1 MDKRSLFFLFITI
14 LPSIVQSQGIQ
25 DSVFHLQEVIKTAER
40 IFKKETAGMK
50 QTKVDTLVLLEKKSV
65 SLSELLSENTPVF
78 IKSHGRGALA
88 TASFRGT
95 APSHTQVTWNGINI
109 NSPMTGMVD
118 FSLIP
123 VYVID
128 DMTLKHGASSLSE
141 QSGGLGGSISINNKP
156 DWNNKFGFKYR
167 QSIGSFNTYDEFLQ
181 LSIGNKKIQSKT
193 RVYHSTSEN
202 DYTFINKSI
211 GNNINPQT
219 GEYINPLDTNKH
231 AEWKKYGL
239 LQEIYYHANHKNIIS
254 TTYWG
259 QYADRTIP
267 KVTSFEGD
275 ENANLNNQKDYDH
288 KVVVKWSNYSDK
300 GKLHVNSG
308 YSHKNLDYTLHNQ
321 IPGQG
326 LLAAIYSESCSKSCL
341 NKISYN
347 YNFSKSFSLKSS
359 IDGNYHS
366 VLSKDSVTK
375 AGYTEERTEL
385 SAFLSLHKNFAN
397 KLNFM
402 LMMRQEYVDE
412 ECTPFVP
419 FLGFDFRL
427 LQEKDLILKGNIAR
441 NFHMPTL
448 NDLYWL
454 PGGNPDLLPEEG
466 FSFEFGLI
474 YQTLLKK
481 QKLHSEITYYR
492 TDIDNWIVWLP
503 TYKGYWEPLNI
514 KRVLSKGIETSVTL
528 SGKIGKI
535 NYRTLLNYAYTS
547 SVNYGDIKTWGDES
561 YGKQLVYVPLHS
573 GNGLYSVEY
582 NGFFITYQYNYY
594 SERFT
599 TSSNNTAKRD
609 WLYPYHMNDISLGK
623 NLDLKKI
630 KLSAELKIYNLFDET
645 YHSILYRPMPG
656 RNYLLILSFQ
666 F

>member
-1 MDKRSLFFLFITI
+1 MPLF
-14 LPSIVQSQGIQ
+14 VYSQGIQ
-25 DSVFHLQEVIKTAER
+25 DSVFQIPMVTKTAQY

-50 QTKVDTLVLLEKKSV
+50 QTRVDTLVLLEKKSV

-128 DMTLKHGASSLSE
+128 DMNLKHGASSLSE

-156 DWNNKFGFKYR
+156 DWNNKFGLKYR
-167 QSIGSFNTYDEFLQ
+167 QGIGSYSSYDEFLQ
-181 LSIGNKKIQSKT
+181 FDLGNKKIQSKT
-193 RVYHSTSEN
+193 RVYHSKSDN
-202 DYTFINKSI
+202 DYTFTNKSQ
-211 GNNINPQT
+211 GDNINPET
-219 GEYINPLDTNKH
+219 GEYINPLDTNKF
-231 AEWKKYGL
+231 ADWKKYGL
-239 LQEIYYHANHKNIIS
+239 LQEVYYRPNLKNIVS
-254 TTYWG
+254 ATYWG

-267 KVTSFEGD
+267 KVVSDEGP

-288 KVVVKWSNYSDK
+288 KVVLKWSRYYKK
-300 GKLHVNSG
+300 GKLYANSG
-308 YSHKNLDYTLHNQ
+308 YSHKNLDYTLHNHVG
-321 IPGQG
+321 GQG
-326 LLAAIYSESCSKSCL
+326 LQAAIYSESCSKSYL
-341 NKISYN
+341 NKVSYKHDFN
-347 YNFSKSFSLKSS
+347 KRFAAKASL
-359 IDGNYHS
+359 DGNYHN
-366 VLSKDSVTK
+366 VVSKDSVTK
-375 AGYTEERTEL
+375 AGYTEERKEL
-385 SAFLSLHKNFAN
+385 SAFLSVHKNFADR
-397 KLNFM
+397 LNLM
-402 LMMRQEYVDE
+402 LMMRQEYVDDE
-412 ECTPFVP
+412 FTPFVP
-419 FLGFDFRL
+419 FFGLDFRL
-427 LQEKDLILKGNIAR
+427 LKEKYLIFKGNIAR

-466 FSFEFGLI
+466 FSFEFGFA
-474 YQTLLKK
+474 YQAMLKK
-481 QKLHSEITYYR
+481 HKLHSEITYYQS
-492 TDIDNWIVWLP
+492 DIDNWIVWLP

-514 KRVLSKGIETSVTL
+514 RRVLSKGVETSIKL
-528 SGKIGKI
+528 SGELGKI
-535 NYRTLLNYAYTS
+535 KYRTLFNYAYTS

-573 GNGLYSVEY
+573 GNAMANLEY
-582 NGFFITYQYNYY
+582 KGFFITYQWNYY

-599 TSSNNTAKRD
+599 TSSNNITRRD
-609 WLYPYHMNDISLGK
+609 WLYPYYMNDMSVGK

-630 KLSAELKIYNLFDET
+630 ELSAELKVYNLFDET

-656 RNYLLILSFQ
+656 RNYLLILTFE